1 MTDKIKETEVLRK
14 HIIGEN
20 GISYTLGED
29 GLYYPDIRLPEETHY
44 EIGRY
49 GRMRAKYLKE
59 YHRALYLELLLD
71 GNLNE
76 YLHQT
81 DEECY
86 QMMER
91 LVEQMKAKQG
101 VTEQLKS
108 ENQMQWVGMM
118 NNIRHCAEEVVLRDI
133 VYV

>member
-1 MTDKIKETEVLRK
+1 MMDKIKETEVLEK

-20 GISYTLGED
+20 GISYTLEED
-29 GLYYPDIRLPEETHY
+29 GLYYPNLRLLEEMYY

-49 GRMRAKYLKE
+49 GRMRAEYLKE
-59 YHRALYLELLLD
+59 NHRALYLDLLLS
-71 GNLNE
+71 GKLNE
-76 YLHQT
+76 YLHQI

-86 QMMER
+86 QMMEQ

-133 VYV
+133 VYA

>member
-1 MTDKIKETEVLRK
+1 MLFRSYSDLKLR
-14 HIIGEN
+14 GPGDLE
-20 GISYTLGED
+20 GTQQS
-29 GLYYPDIRLPEETHY
+29 
-44 EIGRY
+44 
-49 GRMRAKYLKE
+49 GRMRAEYLKE
-59 YHRALYLELLLD
+59 NHRALYLELLLD

-91 LVEQMKAKQG
+91 LVEWMKVKQG
-101 VTEQLKS
+101 VTEQLES

-133 VYV
+133 VYL